1 VIRRLPALLALML
14 LATAAA
20 AQESVDL
27 GANSGGDAGQDES
40 IVSGLSQ
47 NRVSITANFDG
58 SEILVYGA
66 VKREA
71 PAPAG
76 PLEVIIT
83 VEGPSAPAVVRRKDR
98 VAGIWVNDAAVYV
111 DSAPSFYSVVTTG
124 PLDRILSNT
133 ENLRQGITIDQVIRA
148 VGISAEADGHEAF
161 VEALVRVR
169 ANEGRYRLME
179 GMVQLTDQTLFR
191 ADVALPANLTEG
203 AYRVRL
209 FLLRGGEVVAAQDRL
224 IGVRKEG
231 LERAVFNLAQDRPLV
246 YGLVSLLLAAFCGW
260 AASAAFRFIRI

>member
-1 VIRRLPALLALML
+1 MTRRRIIVALLALVL
-14 LATAAA
+14 TGPAGR
-20 AQESVDL
+20 AQE
-27 GANSGGDAGQDES
+27 AEPET

-66 VKREA
+66 VKRDA
-71 PAPAG
+71 PAPEG
-76 PLEVIIT
+76 RLDVIIT
-83 VEGPSAPAVVRRKDR
+83 VEGPASPVTVRRKDR
-98 VAGIWVNDAAVYV
+98 VAGIWINDAAVLV

-124 PLDRILSNT
+124 PLDEILSNT
-133 ENLRQGITIDQVIRA
+133 ENLRQAITIDRVIRA

-161 VEALVRVR
+161 LEALIRVR
-169 ANEGRYRLME
+169 SDEGRYRLME

-203 AYRVRL
+203 GYRVRL
-209 FLLRGGEVVAAQDRL
+209 FLLRDGHIVAAQDRL

-231 LERAVFNLAQDRPLV
+231 LERAVFNMSQEQPLI
-246 YGLVSLLLAAFCGW
+246 YGLLSLLLAAFSGW
-260 AASAAFRFIRI
+260 AASAAFRFIRA